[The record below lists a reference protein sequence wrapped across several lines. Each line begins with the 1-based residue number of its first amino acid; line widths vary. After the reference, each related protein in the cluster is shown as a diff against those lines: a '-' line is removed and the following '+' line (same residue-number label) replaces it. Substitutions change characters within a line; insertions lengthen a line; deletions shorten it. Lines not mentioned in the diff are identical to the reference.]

1 MAANVRRTW
10 DKQAYEEKARA
21 RAEAEAEEGVPGN
34 APAAAA
40 KDGAKRMRE
49 EFVAAEPGAAG
60 PEGSARAFVR
70 ARDGDSL
77 LADLESKAGTTQ
89 IVTAAALEAGVGAG
103 YWCEV
108 CSSLLKDSSAYLNHV
123 NGKKHQKALGF
134 SMRVERVGADVVKS
148 KLEALKLKL
157 ASASGAG
164 ASSSSSAAAA
174 AAAAAAVTA
183 AAAAAPSDASRNG
196 EEAAR
201 KKKRALDTEARR
213 KEREA
218 EELQDVDPEIA
229 ELMGFGGFGG
239 GKRR

>member
-1 MAANVRRTW
+1 MSANVRRTW
-10 DKQAYEEKARA
+10 DKQAYEEKARE
-21 RAEAEAEEGVPGN
+21 RAEAEAEAQDGPLTDAPG
-34 APAAAA
+34 AAA
-40 KDGAKRMRE
+40 KDGVKRMRE

-70 ARDGDSL
+70 AREGDSL
-77 LADLESKAGTTQ
+77 LANLENKAGTTQ

-108 CSSLLKDSSAYLNHV
+108 CSCLLKDSSAYLNHV
-123 NGKKHQKALGF
+123 NGKKHQRALGF

-157 ASASGAG
+157 ASAAGAG
-164 ASSSSSAAAA
+164 AGAAAA
-174 AAAAAAVTA
+174 AATTVTA
-183 AAAAAPSDASRNG
+183 AAADAADEGGNS

-201 KKKRALDTEARR
+201 KRRRASEAEARR

-218 EELQDVDPEIA
+218 EDLQDVDTEIA
-229 ELMGFGGFGG
+229 VLMGFGVFGG

>member
-1 MAANVRRTW
+1 MRRTW
-10 DKQAYEEKARA
+10 DKQAYEEKARE
-21 RAEAEAEEGVPGN
+21 RAEAEAEAQDGPLTD
-34 APAAAA
+34 APSAAA
-40 KDGAKRMRE
+40 KDGVKRMRE

-70 ARDGDSL
+70 AREGDSL
-77 LADLESKAGTTQ
+77 LANLENKAGTTQ

-108 CSSLLKDSSAYLNHV
+108 CSCLLKDSSAYLNHV
-123 NGKKHQKALGF
+123 NGKKHQRALGF

-157 ASASGAG
+157 ASAAGAG
-164 ASSSSSAAAA
+164 AGAAAA
-174 AAAAAAVTA
+174 DTA
-183 AAAAAPSDASRNG
+183 DEGGNS
-196 EEAAR
+196 EETAR
-201 KKKRALDTEARR
+201 KRRRASEAEARR

-218 EELQDVDPEIA
+218 EDLQDVDPEIA
-229 ELMGFGGFGG
+229 EQMGFGAFGA

>member
-10 DKQAYEEKARA
+10 DKQAYEEKARE
-21 RAEAEAEEGVPGN
+21 RAEAEAEAQDGPPTDAPG
-34 APAAAA
+34 AAA
-40 KDGAKRMRE
+40 KDGVKRMRE

-70 ARDGDSL
+70 AREGDSL
-77 LADLESKAGTTQ
+77 LANLENKAGTTQ

-108 CSSLLKDSSAYLNHV
+108 CSCLLKDSSAYLNHV
-123 NGKKHQKALGF
+123 NGKKHQRALGF

-157 ASASGAG
+157 ASAAGAG
-164 ASSSSSAAAA
+164 AGAAAA
-174 AAAAAAVTA
+174 DTA
-183 AAAAAPSDASRNG
+183 DEGGNS
-196 EEAAR
+196 EETAR
-201 KKKRALDTEARR
+201 KRRRASEAEARR

-218 EELQDVDPEIA
+218 EDLQDVDTEIA
-229 ELMGFGGFGG
+229 VLMGFGVFGG

>member
-21 RAEAEAEEGVPGN
+21 RAEAEAEEGVPAN

-164 ASSSSSAAAA
+164 ASSS

-183 AAAAAPSDASRNG
+183 AAAAPIDESRNG

-201 KKKRALDTEARR
+201 KKKRALDAEARR

>member
-21 RAEAEAEEGVPGN
+21 RAEAEAEEGVPAN

-164 ASSSSSAAAA
+164 ASSSAT
-174 AAAAAAVTA
+174 AAAVTA
-183 AAAAAPSDASRNG
+183 AAAAPIDESRNG

-201 KKKRALDTEARR
+201 KKKRALDAEARR

>member
-21 RAEAEAEEGVPGN
+21 RAEAEAEEGVPAN

-174 AAAAAAVTA
+174 AVTA
-183 AAAAAPSDASRNG
+183 AAAAAPIDESRNG

-201 KKKRALDTEARR
+201 KKKRALDAEARR

>member
-10 DKQAYEEKARA
+10 DKQAYEEKARE
-21 RAEAEAEEGVPGN
+21 RAEAEAEAQDGPLTD
-34 APAAAA
+34 APSAAA
-40 KDGAKRMRE
+40 KDGVKRMRE

-70 ARDGDSL
+70 AREGDSL
-77 LADLESKAGTTQ
+77 LANLENKAGTTQ

-108 CSSLLKDSSAYLNHV
+108 CSCLLKDSSAYLNHV
-123 NGKKHQKALGF
+123 NGKKHQRALGF

-157 ASASGAG
+157 ASAAGAG
-164 ASSSSSAAAA
+164 AGAAAA
-174 AAAAAAVTA
+174 DTA
-183 AAAAAPSDASRNG
+183 DEGGNS
-196 EEAAR
+196 EETAR
-201 KKKRALDTEARR
+201 KRRRASEAEARR

-218 EELQDVDPEIA
+218 EDLQDVDPEIA
-229 ELMGFGGFGG
+229 EQMGFGAFGA